1 MTLRRFASYGGAV
14 APVIRVE
21 IWSDVV
27 CPWCYIGKR
36 RFERAIE
43 SLTTGPDAV
52 SADFEIAYRAYQ
64 LDPTA
69 PKDGSTPVRDA
80 YARKFGG
87 SERADAIIA
96 NLTET
101 AAADGLEF
109 RMDIALRSNTILA
122 HRLLW
127 FAETRLGTDAQHRLK
142 ERFLR
147 AYFMEGRNVGAA
159 DTLVEIATE
168 VLAVPADELTGF
180 LASDEGVGEVAEQM
194 ATAVSHGITGVPT
207 YVINGQWAI
216 PGAQDSETFERVLRR
231 AVERSAG

>member
-1 MTLRRFASYGGAV
+1 M

-52 SADFEIAYRAYQ
+52 NADFEIAYRAYQ

-69 PKDGSTPVRDA
+69 PKDGSTPVREA

-87 SERADAIIA
+87 AERADAIIA

-101 AAADGLEF
+101 AAVDGLEF

-127 FAETRLGTDAQHRLK
+127 FAETRFGSDAQHQLK

-147 AYFMEGRNVGAA
+147 AYFMEGRNVGQV
-159 DTLVEIATE
+159 DTLIEITTDVLPAT
-168 VLAVPADELTGF
+168 DSELREF
-180 LASDEGVGEVAEQM
+180 IASEEGAGEVAEQM

>member
-1 MTLRRFASYGGAV
+1 MTLRRFAPYGWPV
-14 APVIRVE
+14 APVIQVE

-43 SLTTGPDAV
+43 SLTTGPEAV
-52 SADFEIAYRAYQ
+52 DADFRISYRAYQ

-69 PKDGSTPVRDA
+69 PKDGSTPVREA

-87 SERADAIIA
+87 PERAEAIIA

-101 AAADGLEF
+101 AAADGLDF
-109 RMDIALRSNTILA
+109 RMDIAVRSNTILA

-127 FAETRLGTDAQHRLK
+127 FAEDRFGNEAQHRLK
-142 ERFLR
+142 ERFLH
-147 AYFMEGRNVGAA
+147 AYFMEGRNVGHA
-159 DTLVEIATE
+159 DTLVDIAAE
-168 VLAVPADELTGF
+168 VLSVTAADLHDFVSSE
-180 LASDEGVGEVAEQM
+180 EGIGEVAEQM

>member
-1 MTLRRFASYGGAV
+1 M

-43 SLTTGPDAV
+43 SLTAGPDAV
-52 SADFEIAYRAYQ
+52 DATFDIAYRAYQ

-69 PKDGSTPVRDA
+69 PKDGATPVREA

-87 SERADAIIA
+87 PERADAIIA
-96 NLTET
+96 NLTDT
-101 AAADGLEF
+101 AASDGLDF

-127 FAETRLGTDAQHRLK
+127 FAESRSGTDAQHRLK

-147 AYFMEGRNVGAA
+147 AYFMEGRNVGDS
-159 DTLVEIATE
+159 DTLAEIASE
-168 VLAVPADELTGF
+168 VLGLPVPELRSF
-180 LASDEGVGEVAEQM
+180 LISDEGVGEVAEQM

-231 AVERSAG
+231 AVERAAG

>member
-1 MTLRRFASYGGAV
+1 MAS
-14 APVIRVE
+14 VIRVE

-52 SADFEIAYRAYQ
+52 DADFEIAYRAYQ

-69 PKDGSTPVRDA
+69 PKDGSTPVREA
-80 YARKFGG
+80 YATKFAGA
-87 SERADAIIA
+87 ERADAIIA

-127 FAETRLGTDAQHRLK
+127 FAETRFGSDAQHQLK

-147 AYFMEGRNVGAA
+147 AYFMEGRNVGQV
-159 DTLVEIATE
+159 DTLIEVTTDVLPATDSELRDFIASE
-168 VLAVPADELTGF
+168 
-180 LASDEGVGEVAEQM
+180 EGIGEVAEQM

>member
-1 MTLRRFASYGGAV
+1 M

-52 SADFEIAYRAYQ
+52 NADFEIAYRAYQ

-69 PKDGSTPVRDA
+69 PKDGSTPVREA

-87 SERADAIIA
+87 AERADAIIA

-101 AAADGLEF
+101 AAVDGLEF

-127 FAETRLGTDAQHRLK
+127 FAETRFGSDAQHQLK

-147 AYFMEGRNVGAA
+147 AYFMEGRNVGQV
-159 DTLVEIATE
+159 DTLIEITTE
-168 VLAVPADELTGF
+168 VLPATDYELRDF
-180 LASDEGVGEVAEQM
+180 IASEEGIGEVAEQM
-194 ATAVSHGITGVPT
+194 ATTVSHGITGVPT